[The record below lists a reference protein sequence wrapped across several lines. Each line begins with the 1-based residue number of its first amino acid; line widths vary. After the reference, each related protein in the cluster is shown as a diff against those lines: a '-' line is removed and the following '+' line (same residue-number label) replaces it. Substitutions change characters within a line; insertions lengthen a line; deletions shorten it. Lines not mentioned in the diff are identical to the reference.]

1 MDIKLKNN
9 HKLAA
14 IIIALVILLPSLAMM
29 FIRPHYISR
38 QKEEGH
44 ISYSDTDLPDQ
55 LVKDTYVL
63 YAEEYQREHGSSVTP
78 FEIFFQRDTSVEES
92 ASEEETSGDSAS
104 DGASSE
110 NSETQ
115 EPASE
120 ADTSDTSSSEGAE
133 NEASAEPVS
142 SEDASEETYEDDIS
156 SVADEFQSNMFSEW
170 ILDFSAIRSYIEY
183 EVLDGSGNTLD
194 TNQSLADSQESLYDS
209 LDNIQTN
216 SVLNADS
223 GYAFVAVIEYG
234 EKGNIEST
242 TFLTHE
248 KDNSS
253 QALNE
258 LARSDPGESLREYYD
273 YSGTFQ
279 PPQDRIY
286 CFAMTETALG
296 AYSNQ
301 DPSLLYAS
309 SGYETTADL
318 VVLFKI
324 GRAHV

>member
-1 MDIKLKNN
+1 MDIKSKNY
-9 HKLAA
+9 HRLAA
-14 IIIALVILLPSLAMM
+14 IIIALVIFLPSLAMM

-133 NEASAEPVS
+133 NESSAEPVS

-170 ILDFSAIRSYIEY
+170 ILDFSATSI
-183 EVLDGSGNTLD
+183 V
-194 TNQSLADSQESLYDS
+194 
-209 LDNIQTN
+209 
-216 SVLNADS
+216 
-223 GYAFVAVIEYG
+223 
-234 EKGNIEST
+234 
-242 TFLTHE
+242 
-248 KDNSS
+248 
-253 QALNE
+253 
-258 LARSDPGESLREYYD
+258 
-273 YSGTFQ
+273 
-279 PPQDRIY
+279 
-286 CFAMTETALG
+286 
-296 AYSNQ
+296 
-301 DPSLLYAS
+301 
-309 SGYETTADL
+309 
-318 VVLFKI
+318 
-324 GRAHV
+324 